1 MMSNSNRIQLKVKK
15 INEKYDSYMEKIKS
29 IRKRKTEIVQDLYSK
44 NDAKKISKVKQL
56 IDEI

>member
-1 MMSNSNRIQLKVKK
+1 MSNSNRIQLKVKK